1 MQYDID
7 GGNITVIVGEE
18 VRIDVPTALNYIK
31 SGQAEIGA
39 AVDAGIEAF
48 DLNAANKTTAYDNNA
63 SAKLAAY
70 NDNATD
76 KLNAFDLN
84 ASGKTTDFND
94 NYTLKKAAVDAS
106 ADAAAASATL
116 AQQWAIKMD
125 GKVADEDY
133 SAKYYA
139 DLASQAAG
147 ATGANIDLSNLSPT
161 GEAKFEAKQDV
172 IDADH
177 KLSYN
182 YLSDTP
188 DLSAYVTTNTAQT
201 ITGTKTFTQDVVMQ
215 KSVTKGTVPENSV
228 YYDIKFVD
236 SNNAVMGIVETR
248 VGDNGDV
255 YTALGACKNESGSS
269 AAEVITV
276 HYPANGNPYTSAPTP
291 TDTTTTSG
299 TQIATTGW
307 VNTAGDSA
315 NNIVHKTGTETITGE
330 KTLQN
335 HMLIFKTTATAY
347 NETPTTNQYA
357 GYSWK
362 DKNGAEISAFYSALY
377 ASGLGID
384 GGLTGFNLKNKS
396 GDTAII
402 CLRYDSYGTF
412 FANSPEIRPNTDNT
426 QNLGVASLRWKQLY
440 AGTTTIATSDERVKQ
455 GIENVP
461 DAVLDAWGDV
471 EFYRYKFNDAVAEKG
486 FENARYHTGMV
497 AQRIRDTFTAHG
509 LDATKYGLL
518 CYDEWKAQPAEV
530 DEHGKIIRPAQEA
543 GNRYSLRYEECLC
556 MEAAYQRRRAER
568 IEARLAA
575 LEARL

>member
-236 SNNAVMGIVETR
+236 SNNEVMGIVETR

-307 VNTAGDSA
+307 VNSVGNNVMHLTDYETYTGVKSLRIAVNLNQESYRNTNDFQITNLDQTVAPQYNQSIYT
-315 NNIVHKTGTETITGE
+315 NIVRDKNDNYISWITTKYSTTRETTTTLSSRCKNSNNTANVTCDLHLIANPNGTTYATVPASDVANSIITTVNKSKAANGYFQLGNGLIIQWGRTKVSVITGASETPVTTITLPKAFTTTNYSLTGTFESNTSTSASD
-330 KTLQN
+330 TDDVT
-335 HMLIFKTTATAY
+335 FCTTSISTTSVKGFGYDAGGNTYDAY
-347 NETPTTNQYA
+347 
-357 GYSWK
+357 
-362 DKNGAEISAFYSALY
+362 
-377 ASGLGID
+377 
-384 GGLTGFNLKNKS
+384 
-396 GDTAII
+396 
-402 CLRYDSYGTF
+402 
-412 FANSPEIRPNTDNT
+412 
-426 QNLGVASLRWKQLY
+426 LRW
-440 AGTTTIATSDERVKQ
+440 IAI
-455 GIENVP
+455 G
-461 DAVLDAWGDV
+461 
-471 EFYRYKFNDAVAEKG
+471 Y
-486 FENARYHTGMV
+486 
-497 AQRIRDTFTAHG
+497 
-509 LDATKYGLL
+509 
-518 CYDEWKAQPAEV
+518 
-530 DEHGKIIRPAQEA
+530 
-543 GNRYSLRYEECLC
+543 
-556 MEAAYQRRRAER
+556 
-568 IEARLAA
+568 
-575 LEARL
+575 

>member
-18 VRIDVPTALNYIK
+18 ARIDVPTELHYIK
-31 SGQAEIGA
+31 SGQAEISA
-39 AVDAGIEAF
+39 AVDAGIEA
-48 DLNAANKTTAYDNNA
+48 
-63 SAKLAAY
+63 Y
-70 NDNATD
+70 NLNATD
-76 KLNAFDLN
+76 KTTAFNNNATDKTNAFNLN

-116 AQQWAIKMD
+116 AQQWAVKMD

-139 DLASQAAG
+139 DLAAQSAG
-147 ATGANIDLSNLSPT
+147 ATGANTDLSNLTPT
-161 GEAKFEAKQDV
+161 GNDKF
-172 IDADH
+172 
-177 KLSYN
+177 
-182 YLSDTP
+182 
-188 DLSAYVTTNTAQT
+188 VTKDTAQT
-201 ITGTKTFTQDVVMQ
+201 ITGAKTFTQDVVMQ

-330 KTLQN
+330 KTVQD
-335 HMLIFKTTATAY
+335 HMLLFKTTATAY

-377 ASGLGID
+377 SSGLGIA
-384 GGLTGFNLKNKS
+384 GGLCGFNLKNKS
-396 GDTAII
+396 GEQEIV
-402 CLRYDSYGTF
+402 CLRYNPDGSFFTQAPASDVANSIVTTVNKSKAANGYFQLGNGLIVQWGRTKVSVLTGASHTPVTTITLPKAFTTTNYSLTGTF
-412 FANSPEIRPNTDNT
+412 ESNTSTSASNTDDVTFCTTSISTTSVQGFGYDAGGNT
-426 QNLGVASLRWKQLY
+426 YDAYLRW
-440 AGTTTIATSDERVKQ
+440 
-455 GIENVP
+455 
-461 DAVLDAWGDV
+461 
-471 EFYRYKFNDAVAEKG
+471 VAIG
-486 FENARYHTGMV
+486 Y
-497 AQRIRDTFTAHG
+497 
-509 LDATKYGLL
+509 
-518 CYDEWKAQPAEV
+518 
-530 DEHGKIIRPAQEA
+530 
-543 GNRYSLRYEECLC
+543 
-556 MEAAYQRRRAER
+556 
-568 IEARLAA
+568 
-575 LEARL
+575 